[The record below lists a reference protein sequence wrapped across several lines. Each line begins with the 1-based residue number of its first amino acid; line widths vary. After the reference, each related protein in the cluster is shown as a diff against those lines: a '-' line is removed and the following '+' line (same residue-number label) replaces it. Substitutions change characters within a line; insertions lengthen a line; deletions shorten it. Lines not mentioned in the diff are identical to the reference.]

1 MRNFAYTVLIAICII
16 SLSGCFGG
24 GGSGGSG
31 LNPMAPEIA
40 TAPIPEAPVD
50 ANIATG
56 TATVVIRIVLSERA
70 SERQALTSIRA
81 SAQAPYVQAQLYV
94 DDKLFYSKTA
104 AVVNGAIEIA
114 FSNVVNSG
122 LARVELNFVGC
133 HLHGATKFS
142 GQSQIS
148 QQTVISVKPI
158 WPEGAIVTS
167 DGRLLREVF
176 SGSGG
181 WPLIFDAAGNPI
193 STVKDGYYTNLVTG
207 QKYFRP
213 SDMVD
218 NSNGFYPAATALH
231 NGVFYMGGKEYVYT
245 TYGDPADKKLWLG
258 QIGKV
263 GMVQD
268 GTKLADAALET
279 VRGVVSQNGV
289 LYIHNSYQQILEVQ
303 GDTLKAYTIDVWAD
317 RISITDDNRKF
328 FVGCGGGP
336 DNTWQTIEALGTNSW
351 RRIGQPDTRPSNSV
365 INYGDGNLIIA
376 HPDKMYLVDSANNQT
391 VWLTVPGTIYTDAHA
406 KIFKS
411 PIGKIYVTSD
421 RLGKIWEVL

>member
-1 MRNFAYTVLIAICII
+1 MRNFVYTVLIAICII

-40 TAPIPEAPVD
+40 TAPIPEPPVD
-50 ANIATG
+50 ANVATG

-70 SERQALTSIRA
+70 SERQALTNIRA

-94 DDKLFYSKTA
+94 DDKLSYSKTA

-142 GQSQIS
+142 GSSQIS

-167 DGRLLREVF
+167 DGRLLRE
-176 SGSGG
+176 
-181 WPLIFDAAGNPI
+181 IAGNFDSHFLTFSTAGEPI
-193 STVKDGYYTNLVTG
+193 GYAGDNYLTNFVTG
-207 QKYFRP
+207 QKWFRTI
-213 SDMVD
+213 DMLD
-218 NSNGFYPAATALH
+218 NDVGFNAGSVALH
-231 NGVFYMGGKEYVYT
+231 NGLFYMGGQQYVYT
-245 TYGDPADKKLWLG
+245 SNGDPADKKLWLG
-258 QIGKV
+258 QVGKV

-279 VRGVVSQNGV
+279 VRGVISQNGV

-303 GDTLKAYTIDVWAD
+303 GDALKAYTIDVWAD

-328 FVGCGGGP
+328 FVGCSGGP
-336 DNTWQTIEALGTNSW
+336 GDTWQTIEALGPNSW
-351 RRIGQPDTRPSNSV
+351 CRVGQLETKPSNSV
-365 INYGDGNLIIA
+365 INYGNGNLIIA
-376 HPDKMYLVDSANNQT
+376 HPDKMYLVDNANNQT
-391 VWLTVPGTIYTDAHA
+391 VWLTVPGTVYTDAYA
-406 KIFKS
+406 KVHKS
-411 PIGKIYVTSD
+411 PNGKIYVTSD
-421 RLGKIWEVL
+421 RIRKIWEVL